1 MPTIKFTEDQYKCL
15 LEVLAYNQQDEER
28 DVCEKYP
35 ALDEMDFCEKSSY
48 LEQLKMLKK
57 VGAEDHIYYARCV
70 AYLAID
76 GVDDTE
82 SVHTDDEN
90 FCACCNETAHQYC
103 DKVEEWFCDNHLVV
117 KGCGKCVSCKDLI
130 DEEEE

>member
-1 MPTIKFTEDQYKCL
+1 MPTIKFTEDQYNCL

-35 ALDEMDFCEKSSY
+35 ALDEMDFCKKSSY

-82 SVHTDDEN
+82 SVEEEN
-90 FCACCNETAHQYC
+90 ETCSKCNEAFTY
-103 DKVEEWFCDNHLVV
+103 DDNFH
-117 KGCGKCVSCKDLI
+117 KGFNREVGGDRMCEKCF
-130 DEEEE
+130 DEEDE